1 MLHAIVFITG
11 GAILALELLASRI
24 MTPYFGVSLFIWT
37 GILSITLVALAAG
50 YWWGGRLAAR
60 GGETRS
66 LGQLTLLYAIMP
78 AVAALAIVI
87 ACLLYPFTFLP
98 LARLDLVAGAF
109 AACIILL
116 FVPLATTSAMNPLLV
131 AIRVAHGAAAAGDA
145 GAGRVFFVSTLGSV
159 VGVSVTAFGLIPHFS
174 NFTATLTIAVALA
187 LLTLL
192 IAVKSPHPL
201 PSRRLVGV
209 LGGAALAMSVGLLAF
224 GSMFTGLQWPARYG
238 DRDWQREA
246 TFHSMFGTV
255 QILRSPTAADGSF
268 RRMYFQDGITQ
279 NTVASDGQSLSMYTH
294 MLDALIRSYK
304 PEAKRVL
311 VLGLGAGIVP
321 RMLAARGVDVT
332 TVEIDPASVRAAKEI
347 FALPDA
353 VKVVQQDART
363 FLQSCTEPYDA
374 VVVDLFAG
382 DGVPEYL
389 VTRDFFEALRH
400 CSGDDGVA
408 ILNTFADRQFRRPY
422 AHFLATLSAAMP
434 AIMLYRTTYAGVVHV
449 NSFVVAAARQLPQP
463 VAVSVQGAPE
473 GISQALTD
481 MMANPRPPD
490 SRVVENSQVITDASN
505 PVSLDMAKGQAR
517 YRKAVI
523 DGVPGAFLF
532 N

>member
-1 MLHAIVFITG
+1 MLYVIVFITG

-37 GILSITLVALAAG
+37 GILSITLVALAGG

-60 GGETRS
+60 GGQTRS
-66 LGQLTLLYAIMP
+66 LDHLTLLYAVMP
-78 AVAALAIVI
+78 GVAALAIVV

-98 LARLDLVAGAF
+98 LARVDLVVGAF

-131 AIRVAHGAAAAGDA
+131 AIRVAGGAAAAGDA

-159 VGVSVTAFGLIPHFS
+159 LGVSVTAFGLIPHFS
-174 NFTATLTIAVALA
+174 NFTATLMVAAALA
-187 LLTLL
+187 ALTLV
-192 IAVKSPHPL
+192 IAAKPPQTL
-201 PSRRLVGV
+201 PSRAWVAV
-209 LGGAALAMSVGLLAF
+209 LGGVALVLSLGLLAF
-224 GSMFTGLQWPARYG
+224 EGTFTQSQWPVRYG
-238 DRDWQREA
+238 DHEWRRE
-246 TFHSMFGTV
+246 TSYHSMFGTV
-255 QILRSPTAADGSF
+255 QILRSTPFADGSF

-279 NTVASDGQSLSMYTH
+279 NTVAGDGQSLSMYTH
-294 MLDALIRSYK
+294 MLDALIRGYK
-304 PEAKRVL
+304 PEANRVL

-332 TVEIDPASVRAAKEI
+332 VVEIDPASVQAAREI
-347 FALPDA
+347 FALPDS
-353 VKVVQQDART
+353 VSVVQQDART
-363 FLQSCTEPYDA
+363 FLQSCTQPYDA

-389 VTRDFFEALRH
+389 VTQNFFDALRR
-400 CSGDDGVA
+400 CTGDEGVA

-422 AHFLATLSAAMP
+422 AHFLATLRAAMP
-434 AIMLYRTTYAGVVHV
+434 AMVLYRTNYAGVVHV
-449 NSFVVAAARQLPQP
+449 NSFVVAAARRLPEPLQ
-463 VAVSVQGAPE
+463 VAVSDAPPS
-473 GISQALTD
+473 IAAALTD
-481 MMANPRPPD
+481 MLAHPKPPD
-490 SRVVENSQVITDASN
+490 SSVLDQSQVITDALN
-505 PVSLDMAKGQAR
+505 PVALDMAKGQAR

-523 DGVPGAFLF
+523 DAVPAAFLF